1 MKTYFVWFCLSHPTQ
16 RRLSCALGSQ
26 DLLWLTDSFLLS
38 EWWMVTEN
46 PLPSLTW
53 VVSLSSTS
61 TSSLTLWKGSRD
73 FELYWELVR
82 LSFPLFLTLWLWS
95 YWRRIEWRSSLSL
108 IVHHG
113 DIITT
118 VLSLWS
124 PGRVWMAETVL
135 VSRQSIQKVHRLV
148 VSAHESA
155 GRDVEKDGVVGK
167 YPGVDF
173 LGCCALSVLGCLLG
187 LGMQEKDK
195 HHTIQLI
202 RGIQNNDANE
212 IIFKTEVDS
221 QTWKTD
227 LWLPEGKGRWGG
239 LNWEFRINIDTLL
252 RIK

>member
-38 EWWMVTEN
+38 EWWTVTEN

-53 VVSLSSTS
+53 VVSLSSMS

-135 VSRQSIQKVHRLV
+135 VSRQSIQKVHWLV

-187 LGMQEKDK
+187 LGKCKRKTNIIWYSLYVESTLMMQMKLSSK
-195 HHTIQLI
+195 QQLTHRHGKPI
-202 RGIQNNDANE
+202 YGYQR
-212 IIFKTEVDS
+212 
-221 QTWKTD
+221 
-227 LWLPEGKGRWGG
+227 GKGGEEG
-239 LNWEFRINIDTLL
+239 
-252 RIK
+252 